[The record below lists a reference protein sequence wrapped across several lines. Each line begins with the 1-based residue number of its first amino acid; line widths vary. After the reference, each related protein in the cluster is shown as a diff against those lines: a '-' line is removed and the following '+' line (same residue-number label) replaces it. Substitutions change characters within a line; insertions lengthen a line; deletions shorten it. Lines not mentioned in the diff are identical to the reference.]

1 MISIKPTL
9 LVLVYLAPEHRNL
22 LSDRFELLYA
32 PNEGLGVD
40 RSNGQEQINL
50 RGEEIEFVLQTEQ
63 MACYQL
69 KLMPCQNSN

>member
-50 RGEEIEFVLQTEQ
+50 RGE
-63 MACYQL
+63 
-69 KLMPCQNSN
+69 